1 MLLAALFAALEIISV
16 TNHAGH
22 VLTAHPV
29 SLTNGVAVLERTNG
43 ERVRVPLR
51 AFPESEKKRLRRAL
65 GEELAPELT
74 AKQKRQY
81 LFYQDL
87 SKRNEALHKAGV
99 TDDLAYE
106 KRRKELDVLMKK
118 ALNAQD
124 VK

>member
-51 AFPESEKKRLRRAL
+51 AFPESEQKRLRRAL

-81 LFYQDL
+81 QFYRDL

-118 ALNAQD
+118 ALNEQD